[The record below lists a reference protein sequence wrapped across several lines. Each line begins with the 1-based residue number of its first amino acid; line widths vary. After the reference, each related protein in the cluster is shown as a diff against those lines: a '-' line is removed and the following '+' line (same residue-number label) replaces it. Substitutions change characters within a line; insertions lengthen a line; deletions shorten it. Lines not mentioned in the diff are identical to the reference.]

1 MKEFIINRNDSGQ
14 RLDRFVLKAVPR
26 LPQSMMY
33 KAIRNKRIK
42 INGKRAEISSRLCEG
57 DTVQMY
63 LNDEFFDSVRETE
76 FMSVSSVLNIIYEDE
91 NIMLLDKKNGMV
103 VHEDDDNTADTLINR
118 VKRYL

>member
-63 LNDEFFDSVRETE
+63 LNDEFFDSVTETE
-76 FMSVSSVLNIIYEDE
+76 FKSVSSD
-91 NIMLLDKKNGMV
+91 
-103 VHEDDDNTADTLINR
+103 
-118 VKRYL
+118 